1 MLLDIVIQIVA
12 GVIIGFSLL
21 VTAGALLHL
30 PRRRAPDQA
39 PPDHVPTGATT
50 TMSRPAAG
58 RRTAAPSV
66 PGAGRNEIGA
76 GDVPAGIRM
85 TRLDQWDLLVVGLIL
100 AMGFAAVGATLAL
113 LLMAAVLVDALCRIW
128 ITHGHMPD

>member
-1 MLLDIVIQIVA
+1 MLFDIVVQIIA
-12 GVIIGFSLL
+12 GVIIGVSLL

-30 PRRRAPDQA
+30 PRRRAPEQA
-39 PPDHVPTGATT
+39 PPDHVATGATT

-58 RRTAAPSV
+58 RRAATRSV
-66 PGAGRNEIGA
+66 SGAGRHDIDA

-113 LLMAAVLVDALCRIW
+113 LLVAAVLVDALSRIW
-128 ITHGHMPD
+128 ITHGHKPD